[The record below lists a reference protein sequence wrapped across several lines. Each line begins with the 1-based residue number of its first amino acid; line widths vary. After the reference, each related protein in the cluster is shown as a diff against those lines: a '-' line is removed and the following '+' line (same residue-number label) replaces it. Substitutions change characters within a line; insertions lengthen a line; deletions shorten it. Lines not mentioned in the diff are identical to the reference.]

1 MRRGS
6 VRGRRSTILLCVAVV
21 GGAAC
26 GAPPATDRAT
36 SPSAE
41 EGVTLV
47 RVDDVAAAR
56 LRIDGRETDVRLI
69 GVDGSVPEELGCDPA
84 GPRVVTRL
92 LSAGALRVETDSRA
106 RDPDGRTL
114 AWVWVSRKLVNAAL
128 LRAGAATLAR
138 YWPNQRHEDELLRA
152 QLAAARP
159 GRGLWSRCPA
169 LHGVPATDR
178 SGRRCDPSYP
188 GTCIAPYPP
197 DLRCEEI
204 PFSNMVIV
212 GPDLHDLDG
221 DGDGLGCERFN
232 PM

>member
-1 MRRGS
+1 VSRA
-6 VRGRRSTILLCVAVV
+6 VALAATALIAA
-21 GGAAC
+21 GAC
-26 GAPPATDRAT
+26 GASPPTDRAT

-41 EGVTLV
+41 EGGALV
-47 RVDDVAAAR
+47 RVDDVATAR

-69 GVDGSVPEELGCDPA
+69 GVDGSVPRELGCEPT
-84 GPRVVTRL
+84 GPRVVTKL
-92 LSAGALRVETDSRA
+92 LSVGAIRVETDSRA

-114 AWVWVSRKLVNAAL
+114 AWVWAGTKLVNATL
-128 LRAGAATLAR
+128 LRTGAAILAR

-152 QLAAARP
+152 QLAAARS
-159 GRGLWSRCPA
+159 GRGLWRCPA
-169 LHGVPATDR
+169 LHDVPATDG

-197 DLRCEEI
+197 DLQCEQI
-204 PFSNMVIV
+204 PFSNMVIR
-212 GPDLHDLDG
+212 GPDLSDLDG